1 MSGEGLLPLSPEETK
16 LLLALR
22 AVPPS
27 RLRDLMTALVGELA
41 EFVGDPSCAEMQADG
56 APCPGSDT
64 SCDECRKLT
73 AVLEGLR
80 GRLQAG

>member
-1 MSGEGLLPLSPEETK
+1 VSGEGLLPLSPEETK

-41 EFVGDPSCAEMQADG
+41 DFVGDPGCAELQADG
-56 APCPGSDT
+56 APCPGPDT

-73 AVLEGLR
+73 TVLEGLR
-80 GRLQAG
+80 GRLQTG